1 VKFALIDVERAGFPV
16 SFMCE
21 QLGVSRSG
29 YYAWKEREPSKH
41 EADDEKLSVDV
52 VKVHLE
58 SRRAYGSLRVYRE
71 LKAQGQRTSRKRIAR
86 VMKEKGL
93 VAKKRR
99 RFRQTTD
106 SRHAFP
112 VAPDLVHRAFDVDE
126 PNKVWVTDITY
137 LWTRE
142 GWVYLAAIIDLYSRR
157 CVGWAMSATI
167 DTQLCLA
174 ALRMALAARE
184 PGPGRLIHH
193 SDCGGQYASDLYR
206 RTLVAEGIECSM
218 SRKGNCWDNAVA
230 ESFWS
235 TLKTELVDGAVFETR
250 AVARQAVFE
259 YIEVFYNR
267 RRRHSSIGY
276 VSPAERESKYALSA

>member
-193 SDCGGQYASDLYR
+193 SDRGGQYASDLYR